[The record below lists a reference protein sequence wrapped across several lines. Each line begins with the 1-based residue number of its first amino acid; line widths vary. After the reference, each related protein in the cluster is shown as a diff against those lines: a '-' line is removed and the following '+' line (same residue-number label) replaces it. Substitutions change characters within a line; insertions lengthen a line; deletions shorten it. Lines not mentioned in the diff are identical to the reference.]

1 MDADNKPLPFAPRS
15 VLRRVLQAY
24 DDKGWQPIVAPEL
37 EFYLTEPNR
46 DPDLPLEPPV
56 GRSGRTQVSNQA
68 YSMQGV
74 DEYENVITHLYDFAE
89 AQDIEIDTII
99 QEFGTGQLE
108 VNLLHGDAMAKA
120 DEIFLFKRTVREA
133 ALRCGAYATF
143 MAKPMR
149 GQPGNAMHIHQSLID
164 KKSGANLFSD
174 AKGEMSPLFI
184 TLLPVSRLLLR
195 CLYLGALCELYRRLF
210 DMSAPINAEWG
221 HDNRSVGLRVPRSE
235 PENRRVENRFIGAD
249 TNPYLSIAAAL
260 AAVIS
265 A

>member
-1 MDADNKPLPFAPRS
+1 
-15 VLRRVLQAY
+15 
-24 DDKGWQPIVAPEL
+24 
-37 EFYLTEPNR
+37 
-46 DPDLPLEPPV
+46 
-56 GRSGRTQVSNQA
+56 
-68 YSMQGV
+68 MQGV

-174 AKGEMSPLFI
+174 AKGEMRSA
-184 TLLPVSRLLLR
+184 LLSLYCRSAGLLLR
-195 CLYLGALCELYRRLF
+195 CCLYLGALCELLPPPGARY
-210 DMSAPINAEWG
+210 
-221 HDNRSVGLRVPRSE
+221 V
-235 PENRRVENRFIGAD
+235 GAD
-249 TNPYLSIAAAL
+249 
-260 AAVIS
+260 
-265 A
+265 